1 MNILLVTQIY
11 PEPDD
16 SKGYE
21 ATRTV
26 EYFAREWAEA
36 GHKVVVMHC
45 PSRFPFFYY
54 MMPRFLKNQIGKRT
68 RVLIPTWSSTKP
80 IDREEHGIQ
89 IYREPMTKWIPSQA
103 YSKQAMEN
111 QCHKIKERLSEIGF
125 KPDLIAGHFSNPST
139 ELVGRLSE
147 SCQAMSSI
155 VFHHDCTARTLKK
168 YRIKENIGRIN
179 AVGARSVIEAAAVKE
194 MLGLEEQPFICYSGV
209 PNDAVNVSGKSCMK
223 QEFKEEIQFLY
234 VGSLIQKKHVDTV
247 IKAYSELKRDYRNGK
262 ISLRLIGSGLEE
274 GALKELAQQLGV
286 SGTVRF
292 MGRLPRKDVLHE
304 MKKAHIFTMV
314 SDDETFGMV
323 YLEAMLQGCIV
334 IASKGGGFD
343 GIIKDGVNGF
353 LCEAGNADML
363 KQIYERIIRLDT
375 KERNRIGQNAVDTA
389 VQFSEKAVAERYLN
403 DVIER
408 NKKRQSTK

>member
-16 SKGYE
+16 GKGYE

-26 EYFAREWAEA
+26 EYFAREWVKA
-36 GHKVVVMHC
+36 GHKVVVIHC

-54 MMPRFLKNQIGKRT
+54 TMPRFLKNQIGKRT
-68 RVLIPTWSSTKP
+68 RILIPTWSSAKP
-80 IDREEHGIQ
+80 IGREEYGIR

-111 QCHKIKERLSEIGF
+111 QCRKIKERLNEIGF

-147 SCQAMSSI
+147 SYQAMSSI
-155 VFHHDCTARTLKK
+155 VFHHDCTARTIKK

-194 MLGLEEQPFICYSGV
+194 MLELKEQPFICYSGV
-209 PNDAVNVSGKSCMK
+209 PDDVVDVSGKLCLK
-223 QEFKEEIQFLY
+223 QEFKEKIQFLY
-234 VGSLIQKKHVDTV
+234 VGSLIQKKHADTV
-247 IKAYSELKRDYRNGK
+247 IKAYSELKRDYGNRK
-262 ISLRLIGSGLEE
+262 ISLKLIGSGLEE

-286 SGTVRF
+286 SRTVRF
-292 MGRLPRKDVLHE
+292 MGRLQRKDVLHE

-353 LCEAGNADML
+353 LCEAGDADML
-363 KQIYERIIRLDT
+363 KQLYERIIRLDT

-389 VQFSEKAVAERYLN
+389 IQFSEKAVAGRYLN

-408 NKKRQSTK
+408 NKKRQSTI